1 MWETSCKSCQE
12 LRVIWYSSMTTCKY
26 FFDLQNFIAKK
37 TDKKDVQCSENEQI
51 FVINWLTIPQ
61 FDPICRRDRNI
72 YFTIKSQIVLIQIVV
87 ISNIFDVFGVCIYFF
102 RVISVWLV
110 WCFFSL
116 DWLIPFFPFIPSV
129 FPGFGAT
136 VYIYCT
142 HFHLALWLKWNSIYF
157 WYAIAWLLFL
167 SANHI

>member
-110 WCFFSL
+110 WCFF
-116 DWLIPFFPFIPSV
+116 
-129 FPGFGAT
+129 
-136 VYIYCT
+136 
-142 HFHLALWLKWNSIYF
+142 LWIGWSRF
-157 WYAIAWLLFL
+157 FL
-167 SANHI
+167 SFLAYFQDLGQRCIYIAPISI